1 MQLLI
6 RTRWLWLT
14 ILGLLTLAGA
24 QAANPPHVKIA
35 IGGRTFIAY
44 LPLTIAEQRGYF
56 KAAGLN
62 ETSVDFKGGSKAL
75 QAVVGGSADVVMG
88 YYDHT
93 IEMQA
98 KGKNLKAVVEV
109 DRYPG
114 IVLAVRS
121 DLSNKIKSVA
131 DLKGHTVGVTAPGSS
146 TNFFLNYL
154 LTKAGVKPSA
164 VSVIGVGASATAVAA
179 IEHKQ
184 IDALVNLDP
193 AITLLKKRGDINILV
208 DTRTQKDTQQVF
220 GGPYPAA
227 TLYAPQSYIDAHPQ
241 VIQKLV
247 DAMVRTLRWMQ
258 GKSPEQIMKY
268 VPKDYYA
275 GSGKELY
282 AKMLSDS
289 MEMFSPT
296 GHFEAAGPKN
306 ALKVLSL
313 SDPGVSKAHI
323 DLSKT
328 FTNQF
333 VEKAHASD

>member
-1 MQLLI
+1 MRYLK
-6 RTRWLWLT
+6 RTRWLWLAA
-14 ILGLLTLAGA
+14 LGMLTLGGA
-24 QAANPPHVKIA
+24 QASAAPSVKIA
-35 IGGRTFIAY
+35 IGGRSFICY

-62 ETSVDFKGGSKAL
+62 ETSIDFKGGSKAL

-98 KGKNLKAVVEV
+98 KGKDLKAIVEV

-114 IVLAVRS
+114 IVLAARTH
-121 DLSNKIKSVA
+121 LHPPIKTVA

-154 LTKAGVKPSA
+154 LVKAGVKPSQ
-164 VSVIGVGASATAVAA
+164 VSVVGVGAAATAVAA

-184 IDALVNLDP
+184 IDGLVNLDP
-193 AITLLKKRGDINILV
+193 AITLLKKRGDIHILV
-208 DTRTQKDTQQVF
+208 DTRTQKDTEQVF

-227 TLYAPQSYIDAHPQ
+227 TLYASQSYINSHPQ
-241 VIQKLV
+241 VAQKLV
-247 DAMVRTLRWMQ
+247 NAMVRTLKWMH
-258 GKSPEQIMKY
+258 GKTPAQIMKY
-268 VPKDYYA
+268 VPKEYYV
-275 GSGKELY
+275 GSGAKLY
-282 AKMLSDS
+282 AKMLKDS

-296 GHFEAAGPKN
+296 GRFEPQGPKN

-313 SDPGVSKAHI
+313 SDPEVAHAHV

-328 FTNQF
+328 YTNHF
-333 VEKAHASD
+333 VDRVPASD

>member
-1 MQLLI
+1 MHYLKK
-6 RTRWLWLT
+6 TRWLWLV
-14 ILGLLTLAGA
+14 IAGVLSLGAA
-24 QAANPPHVKIA
+24 QAASAPSVKIA
-35 IGGRTFIAY
+35 IGGRSFIAY

-56 KAAGLN
+56 KAAGLD
-62 ETSVDFKGGSKAL
+62 ETSIDFKGGSKAL

-98 KGKNLKAVVEV
+98 KGKNLKAIVEV

-121 DLSNKIKSVA
+121 DLNPPVKTVA
-131 DLKGHTVGVTAPGSS
+131 QLKGHTVGVTAPGSS

-154 LTKAGVKPSA
+154 LVKAGVKPSQ
-164 VSVIGVGASATAVAA
+164 VSVIGVGAAATAVAA

-227 TLYAPQSYIDAHPQ
+227 TFYAPQSYIDAHPQ
-241 VIQKLV
+241 VAQKLV
-247 DAMVRTLRWMQ
+247 DAMIRTLKWMH
-258 GKSPEQIMKY
+258 GKSPKQIMKY

-275 GSGKELY
+275 GSGKALY
-282 AKMLSDS
+282 AKMLKDS

-296 GHFEAAGPKN
+296 GKFEPQGPKN

-313 SDPGVSKAHI
+313 SDPEVAHANV

-328 FTNQF
+328 FTNHF
-333 VEKAHASD
+333 VDQSPASD